1 MDPFVDVPPPH
12 EPLSHEPLSH
22 VSQPHVSQPRD
33 SEQPV
38 PEPRRVLPSGD
49 AGARAGGKQQ
59 AEEVVDVAAAVEEL
73 LGCRERAAAARSDE
87 ELVAGIADCESVI
100 RAALMWQAEQ
110 IAESEQRGLHTEAG
124 ARSMPVW
131 LREMLN
137 IHAGDAKSRVVVA
150 RAVTDRTEPGGL
162 PQAPSL
168 PATAGVFRA
177 REMSLAH
184 AKVIVDGI
192 AALPPWTSAE
202 RRAEAE
208 ELLAEEAKVLSPREL
223 EVLAR
228 RIRYLLDQ
236 DGALREEQ
244 NQIERRELHLTTGR
258 DGMTVLKGR
267 LDRETGAKLRA
278 ALEPLAGPRA
288 QDTGER
294 DVRSAGKRNA
304 DAFAELLETSLG
316 SDALP
321 RSGGQR
327 PHMAV
332 TINVDQL
339 RGTADDAA
347 AARFG
352 GTIDTTGQP
361 ITADNAR
368 RIACDAEI
376 LPVLLDGESRPLD
389 VGRAQRSAPP
399 HLRAALLA
407 RDGSCAFPGCDHPP
421 GTAQAHHIRHWAD
434 GGHTA
439 LTNLVMLCAHH
450 HTVMHAQHWD
460 IELHQGR
467 PVFTPP
473 AWVDPARTPRPG
485 NRAHHEPPHLATN

>member
-1 MDPFVDVPPPH
+1 MDSFVDVPPP
-12 EPLSHEPLSH
+12 
-22 VSQPHVSQPRD
+22 RD
-33 SEQPV
+33 SEQSV
-38 PEPRRVLPSGD
+38 PEPRRVLSSGD
-49 AGARAGGKQQ
+49 AGAHAGRRQQ
-59 AEEVVDVAAAVEEL
+59 AEDVLDVAAAVEEL
-73 LGCRERAAAARSDE
+73 LGCRDRAAAARSDE

-100 RAALMWQAEQ
+100 RAALVWQAEQ
-110 IAESEQRGLHTEAG
+110 IAESEQRGLHTAAG
-124 ARSMPVW
+124 TRSMPVW

-137 IHAGDAKSRVVVA
+137 IHAGDATSRVVVA

-162 PQAPSL
+162 QQAPSL
-168 PATAGVFRA
+168 PATAGVLRA

-208 ELLAEEAKVLSPREL
+208 ELLADEAKKLSPREL

-244 NQIERRELHLTTGR
+244 NQIERRELQLTTGR

-278 ALEPLAGPRA
+278 ALEPLTGPRA
-288 QDTGER
+288 QNTGERAQNTGER
-294 DVRSAGKRNA
+294 DMRSASKRRA

-339 RGTADDAA
+339 RGTAEDA

-450 HTVMHAQHWD
+450 HTVIHAQHWN
-460 IELHQGR
+460 IQLHQGR

-485 NRAHHEPPHLATN
+485 NRAHHEPPHLTTD